1 MNISS
6 VSSNSNNV
14 YSSANSNDGVEQLQK
29 QKANLENEL
38 QKVSQSKDDEK
49 TKQQKIKQLQMQI
62 QQIEAQIQQK
72 QAGKANKSSGATQ
85 EMLTS
90 KNDMNKVSEENLS
103 NRVDSVK
110 GNKIDVL
117 V

>member
-6 VSSNSNNV
+6 VLSSSNNV
-14 YSSANSNDGVEQLQK
+14 YSSTNNNDGVEQLEK
-29 QKANLENEL
+29 QKANLETEL
-38 QKVSQSKDDEK
+38 QKISQSKDDEK

-72 QAGKANKSSGATQ
+72 QAVKANKSSGVMQ
-85 EMLTS
+85 EMLTY
-90 KNDMNKVSEENLS
+90 KNDVNKVSEEDLYNS
-103 NRVDSVK
+103 TDSVK
-110 GNKIDVL
+110 GNNIDVL